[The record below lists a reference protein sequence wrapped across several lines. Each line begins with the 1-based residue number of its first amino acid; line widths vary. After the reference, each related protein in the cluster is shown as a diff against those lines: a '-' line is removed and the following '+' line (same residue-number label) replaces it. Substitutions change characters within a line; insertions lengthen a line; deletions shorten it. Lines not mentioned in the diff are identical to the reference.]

1 MTRNR
6 EITNFMQ
13 VISLDTLPLRRRR
26 VGSWSVAEILIHIA
40 FFSNFDYLFHEED
53 HVTAVEAFDFGQF
66 LNDSES
72 QETIMLH
79 RNSMSFKTCSR
90 KSTVY
95 TARFRYS
102 TSRTT
107 YLRRLTEASRGTGLM
122 PYACSFPRQCLQ
134 FMGRVILPQ

>member
-1 MTRNR
+1 
-6 EITNFMQ
+6 MQ

-26 VGSWSVAEILIHIA
+26 VGSQSVADLIHIA
-40 FFSNFDYLFHEED
+40 FFSNFDYLFHGEE
-53 HVTAVEAFDFGQF
+53 HVTAVEAFDLGHF

-95 TARFRYS
+95 TARFR
-102 TSRTT
+102 
-107 YLRRLTEASRGTGLM
+107 
-122 PYACSFPRQCLQ
+122 
-134 FMGRVILPQ
+134 

>member
-1 MTRNR
+1 MTRNK

-26 VGSWSVAEILIHIA
+26 VGSQSVAEILIHIA
-40 FFSNFDYLFHEED
+40 FFSNFDYLFRGEE
-53 HVTAVEAFDFGQF
+53 HGTAVEPFDFGQF

-107 YLRRLTEASRGTGLM
+107 YLRRLTEASRGTGQM
-122 PYACSFPRQCLQ
+122 RYACSFPRQCLQ